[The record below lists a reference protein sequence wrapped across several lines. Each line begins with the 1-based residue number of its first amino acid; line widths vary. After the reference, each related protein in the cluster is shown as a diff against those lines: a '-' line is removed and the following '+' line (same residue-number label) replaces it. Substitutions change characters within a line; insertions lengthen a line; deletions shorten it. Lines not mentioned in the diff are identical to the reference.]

1 MEAVESAVEVQAPNG
16 EGLFETTATGSKRTA
31 TAIDRLARKA
41 APSFRL
47 PMWPRR
53 VEMRFGGAETPAR
66 PCLPPAIPALR
77 DGVVNRNYGK
87 SHGAVSVVAAK
98 ALAAKVAG
106 AAQLRLRL
114 RMTPYLESHSAPI
127 PCRPLPCYTAV
138 PS

>member
-53 VEMRFGGAETPAR
+53 VEMRFGGAETP
-66 PCLPPAIPALR
+66 
-77 DGVVNRNYGK
+77 G
-87 SHGAVSVVAAK
+87 
-98 ALAAKVAG
+98 
-106 AAQLRLRL
+106 
-114 RMTPYLESHSAPI
+114 YLETVVVEVDHDELGRRVELRREQRRQANRTRAHD
-127 PCRPLPCYTAV
+127 CHRRARLDFAV
-138 PS
+138 EHATLEAGGEDVAQHDQRFRVGF